1 MKRILVT
8 FAFATIAIAG
18 FAQKSRIVEEGG
30 TGPYK
35 AIMKEE
41 ASIAAHTIFVPQDL
55 TSFGKKQKLPVLVW
69 GNGAC
74 NNSPFEHY
82 KFLNEI
88 ASYGFIVVATGFI
101 PMDDQPY
108 RGAMSTTEQQVEAMD
123 WVFAQNA
130 DKSSPYY
137 DKIM

>member
-55 TSFGKKQKLPVLVW
+55 T
-69 GNGAC
+69 
-74 NNSPFEHY
+74 
-82 KFLNEI
+82 
-88 ASYGFIVVATGFI
+88 
-101 PMDDQPY
+101 
-108 RGAMSTTEQQVEAMD
+108 
-123 WVFAQNA
+123 
-130 DKSSPYY
+130 
-137 DKIM
+137 

>member
-1 MKRILVT
+1 MNVKKVFRA
-8 FAFATIAIAG
+8 AFAAAG
-18 FAQKSRIVEEGG
+18 LAVLGAVSMSFVPAGEGTDSRVVEEGG

-41 ASIAAHTIFVPQDL
+41 ASIDAHTIFVPQDL
-55 TSFGKKQKLPVLVW
+55 SAFGKKNPLPVLVW

-88 ASYGFIVVATGFI
+88 ASYGSERQIK
-101 PMDDQPY
+101 Y
-108 RGAMSTTEQQVEAMD
+108 
-123 WVFAQNA
+123 
-130 DKSSPYY
+130 
-137 DKIM
+137 

>member
-108 RGAMSTTEQQVEAMD
+108 RGAMSTTMI
-123 WVFAQNA
+123 
-130 DKSSPYY
+130 K
-137 DKIM
+137 